1 MTLSVSDIIRTSVN
15 FLMPGSIMYQN
26 VYHHIFDGIGGVSD
40 AAVVADIKQWADE
53 MYSEIDEDISVS
65 AVEQLSSVD
74 RVEWSGTEWE
84 VVENIGVF
92 TPEITQAEAGHI
104 SANQVSM
111 FITFK
116 TARPKSVGR
125 KFLFPTPE
133 AHQAAG
139 VIDGDL
145 LARLVSF
152 ADDAVND
159 ITIDVANVL
168 HPGIVR
174 TGENQWLLFQV
185 AVVTDLVGTQR
196 RRRPGYGA

>member
-1 MTLSVSDIIRTSVN
+1 MALGVGDIVRTSVN
-15 FLMPGSIMYQN
+15 FTMPGNILYQN
-26 VYHHIFDGIGGVSD
+26 IYHHIFDGTGGVSD
-40 AAVVADIKQWADE
+40 AAVVADIKAWADA
-53 MYSEIDEDISVS
+53 MYSQIDEDISQS
-65 AVEQLSSVD
+65 ATEQLSSVD
-74 RVEWSGTEWE
+74 RVDWSGTEWE

-92 TPEITQAEAGHI
+92 TPEVTQAEAGHM

-116 TARPKSVGR
+116 TDRPKSVGR

-145 LARLVSF
+145 LARLVNF

-159 ITIDVANVL
+159 ITIDVLNVL

-174 TGENQWLLFQV
+174 TGVNQFLLFQV
-185 AVVTDLVGTQR
+185 AIVTDLVGTQR

>member
-1 MTLSVSDIIRTSVN
+1 MTLGAGDIVRTSVN
-15 FLMPGSIMYQN
+15 FLMPGNILYQN
-26 VYHHIFDGIGGVSD
+26 IYHHIFDGIGGVSD
-40 AAVVADIKQWADE
+40 AAVVADIKAWVDV

-65 AVEQLSSVD
+65 AVEQLSFVD
-74 RVEWSGTEWE
+74 QVDWTGTEWE

-92 TPEITQAEAGHI
+92 TPSVTQAEAGHI

-116 TARPKSVGR
+116 TDRPKSVGR

-139 VIDGDL
+139 VIDASL

-152 ADDAVND
+152 AAVAVND
-159 ITIDVANVL
+159 IVIDVANVL
-168 HPGIVR
+168 HPGIIR
-174 TGENQWLLFQV
+174 TGVNQWLLFQV

>member
-1 MTLSVSDIIRTSVN
+1 MTLGVGDIVRTSVS
-15 FLMPGSIMYQN
+15 FLMPGNILYQN
-26 VYHHIFDGIGGVSD
+26 IYHHIFDGIGGVSD

-65 AVEQLSSVD
+65 AVEQLSTVD
-74 RVEWSGTEWE
+74 RVDWSGTEWE

-111 FITFK
+111 FVTFK
-116 TARPKSVGR
+116 TDRPKSVGR

-139 VIDGDL
+139 VIDVDL
-145 LARLVSF
+145 LGRLVLY
-152 ADDAVND
+152 ANDAVND
-159 ITIDVANVL
+159 IQIDIANFL

-174 TGENQWLLFQV
+174 TAVNQFLLFQV
-185 AVVTDLVGTQR
+185 AIVTDLVGTQR